1 MTQWIAACEADDIDP
16 EDVIPFTRDGNDY
29 AIYRSP
35 DDVYYATDGHC
46 THERTL
52 LCDGLVLGDVIECPM
67 HNGRFNYATG
77 QALGAP
83 VLTSLR
89 TYPVK
94 ESNGTIHLSLD

>member
-1 MTQWIAACEADDIDP
+1 MAGWIPACAAGDIDP
-16 EDVIPFTRDGNDY
+16 EDVIGFEHAGAAY
-29 AIYRSP
+29 AIYRSA
-35 DDVYYATDGHC
+35 DGSYYATDGHC